1 MVHQITNGIKVSVET
16 HFEGTFYNKE
26 IIQFAFSYVV
36 KIKNERQNPVQLL
49 SRTWHICDALNSK
62 GAFSNEG
69 EVLDWRI
76 EFYAP
81 DGSEVLF
88 THHHLVEGSNVLL
101 FVSFNGDSGKIDLN
115 LLFEYANSLKQRGV
129 SRVYCFMDESYKY
142 DLESGGITPL
152 RFNQHLEDRIEF
164 SYVLNK
170 TF

>member
-1 MVHQITNGIKVSVET
+1 MVVSDSPPGEDINVSVADESIT
-16 HFEGTFYNKE
+16 VTIGTGNYLVKWFKNSDE
-26 IIQFAFSYVV
+26 YVG
-36 KIKNERQNPVQLL
+36 EMELQGGM
-49 SRTWHICDALNSK
+49 W
-62 GAFSNEG
+62 GAFSNER
-69 EVLDWRI
+69 EALDWGI

>member
-1 MVHQITNGIKVSVET
+1 MVVSDSPPGEDINVSVADESIT
-16 HFEGTFYNKE
+16 VTIGTGNYLVKWFKNSDE
-26 IIQFAFSYVV
+26 YVG
-36 KIKNERQNPVQLL
+36 EMELQGGM
-49 SRTWHICDALNSK
+49 W
-62 GAFSNEG
+62 GAFSNER

>member
-1 MVHQITNGIKVSVET
+1 MVVSDSPPGEDINVSVADESIT
-16 HFEGTFYNKE
+16 VTIGTGNYLVKWFKNSDE
-26 IIQFAFSYVV
+26 YVG
-36 KIKNERQNPVQLL
+36 EMELQGGM
-49 SRTWHICDALNSK
+49 W

-88 THHHLVEGSNVLL
+88 TYHHLVEGSNVLL

-115 LLFEYANSLKQRGV
+115 LLFEYADSLKQRGV